1 MNEKVRNN
9 KSFSTF
15 NEFKNKVTAF
25 FNETWGTLLPE
36 LKLRINDNFQKL
48 KQVTSIWF
56 SIAMKKYHRDPE
68 YPE

>member
-48 KQVTSIWF
+48 KQVTSI
-56 SIAMKKYHRDPE
+56 
-68 YPE
+68 